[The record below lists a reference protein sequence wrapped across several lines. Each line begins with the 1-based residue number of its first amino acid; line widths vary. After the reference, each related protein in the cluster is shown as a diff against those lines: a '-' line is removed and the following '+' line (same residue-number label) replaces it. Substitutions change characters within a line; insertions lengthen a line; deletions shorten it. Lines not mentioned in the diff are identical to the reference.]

1 MIMFCMNCVSAGE
14 CGGKVARVVD
24 GNVRVGWPGAPGWT
38 ITGVSCAQTGSAKH
52 VNIAAVKSPLR
63 KNASLFPTQKYSIT
77 SGLTSFVNRGAEEF
91 FFG

>member
-24 GNVRVGWPGAPGWT
+24 GSVRVGWPGAPGWT

-52 VNIAAVKSPLR
+52 VSVAAAKSPLR
-63 KNASLFPTQKYSIT
+63 KNTSLFPTQEYLIT
-77 SGLTSFVNRGAEEF
+77 NGFTSFVNRGAEEF